1 MGVVRESLK
10 DGSRQMAISRGVTKI
25 PSCLRRREIEE
36 EERNEGEEKERERR
50 KKGKEERGE
59 K

>member
-10 DGSRQMAISRGVTKI
+10 DGGKQMAISRSVTKI

-36 EERNEGEEKERERR
+36 EERNEGEEKERKRR
-50 KKGKEERGE
+50 KKGKEERRE